1 MASNEEIRIEN
12 ETKFKEAWKTYLAD
26 DNSLNW
32 QNWDKLRQVMFAYG
46 KTPDEVIALMDE
58 AEAETKTV

>member
-1 MASNEEIRIEN
+1 MVSNEEIKIDN
-12 ETKFKEAWKTYLAD
+12 ETKFKEAYKNCLAD

-32 QNWDKLRQVMFAYG
+32 QKWNKLRQVMFAMG

-58 AEAETKTV
+58 VEA